1 MGVVLVC
8 GKSYQNFHGAL
19 DSHYRN
25 NFVNDSP
32 VKERKYASDL
42 SLRESDKVVGD
53 NIGNNIPSYTKD
65 KYKGVWLRHELPYS
79 QVFINESDLKKI
91 AHNKAIVDRDEN
103 DGHLIPG
110 DKGTLSPNTNTKA
123 SQRRNTDATQTGSLR
138 KNQASSIILKLL
150 DWLDFGLWRRKKRKL
165 RNRLDFEQYPSIN
178 LGNNVDIDTVS
189 AVQELMLKF
198 LEWGAF
204 VATDLL
210 FQLVWPV

>member
-1 MGVVLVC
+1 MVVLVC
-8 GKSYQNFHGAL
+8 GKGYQDFHGTL

-42 SLRESDKVVGD
+42 RLRESDKVVGD
-53 NIGNNIPSYTKD
+53 NIGNDIPSYTKD
-65 KYKGVWLRHELPYS
+65 KYTGVWLRHKLPYS
-79 QVFINESDLKKI
+79 QVFTYESDLKKI
-91 AHNKAIVDRDEN
+91 ADDKAIVDRDEN

-110 DKGTLSPNTNTKA
+110 DKGTLSTNTNTKA
-123 SQRRNTDATQTGSLR
+123 NQRRNTDATQTGSLR
-138 KNQASSIILKLL
+138 ENQASSIILKLL
-150 DWLDFGLWRRKKRKL
+150 DWLDLGLGKSKKRKL

-198 LEWGAF
+198 LEWVAF